1 MIYYLFIIKS
11 VVNYICECSASYEN
25 PLRRNVYIPP
35 NKDFIF
41 LKKFENINVTT
52 RILNFYEKNSM
63 LDNVCTNSNYY
74 YIVIQNVFYYYRQ
87 NSKSQRIILDKEKV
101 NKLVLY
107 NY

>member
-63 LDNVCTNSNYY
+63 LDNVCTNSYYY
-74 YIVIQNVFYYYRQ
+74 YIFKMFFIIIGRIQ
-87 NSKSQRIILDKEKV
+87 IAKESFWIK
-101 NKLVLY
+101 KK
-107 NY
+107 

>member
-11 VVNYICECSASYEN
+11 VVNYICECSASYEYA
-25 PLRRNVYIPP
+25 LRRNVYIPP

-52 RILNFYEKNSM
+52 RILNFYEKKSM

-74 YIVIQNVFYYYRQ
+74 YIFKIFFIIIGRIQIV
-87 NSKSQRIILDKEKV
+87 KESFWIK
-101 NKLVLY
+101 KK
-107 NY
+107 

>member
-74 YIVIQNVFYYYRQ
+74 YIFKMFFIIIGRIQIV
-87 NSKSQRIILDKEKV
+87 KESFWIK
-101 NKLVLY
+101 KK
-107 NY
+107 

>member
-11 VVNYICECSASYEN
+11 EVNYICECSASYEN

-74 YIVIQNVFYYYRQ
+74 YIFKMFFIIIGRIQIV
-87 NSKSQRIILDKEKV
+87 KESFWIK
-101 NKLVLY
+101 KK
-107 NY
+107 

>member
-74 YIVIQNVFYYYRQ
+74 YIFKMFFIIIGRIQIV
-87 NSKSQRIILDKEKV
+87 KESFCIK
-101 NKLVLY
+101 KK
-107 NY
+107 

>member
-41 LKKFENINVTT
+41 LKKFVNINVTT

-74 YIVIQNVFYYYRQ
+74 YIFKMIFIVIG
-87 NSKSQRIILDKEKV
+87 RIQIVKESFWIK
-101 NKLVLY
+101 KK
-107 NY
+107 